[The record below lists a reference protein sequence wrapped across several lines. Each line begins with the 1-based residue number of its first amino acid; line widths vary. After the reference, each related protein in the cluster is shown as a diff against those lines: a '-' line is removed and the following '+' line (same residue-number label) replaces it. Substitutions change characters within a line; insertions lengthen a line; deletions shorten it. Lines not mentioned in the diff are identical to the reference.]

1 MVNASVL
8 DLDVE
13 EEAPLKGGS
22 DGGVLQFELDT
33 EAHISRDKAKQL
45 YADAVART
53 TVRCGLLIL
62 TW

>member
-8 DLDVE
+8 DFDVE

-22 DGGVLQFELDT
+22 QGGVLEFEPDT
-33 EAHISRDKAKQL
+33 DAQATRDSARQL
-45 YADAVART
+45 YADTVART
-53 TVRCGLLIL
+53 AVRCGLLIL